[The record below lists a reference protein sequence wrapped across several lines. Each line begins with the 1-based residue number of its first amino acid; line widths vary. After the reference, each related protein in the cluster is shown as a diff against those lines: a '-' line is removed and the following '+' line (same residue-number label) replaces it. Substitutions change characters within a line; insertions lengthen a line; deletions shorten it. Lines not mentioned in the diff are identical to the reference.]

1 MKNKRTYR
9 LTESDLR
16 RIIREEM
23 YRRYDPNYDP
33 KNDPDYDPDDPDNTQ
48 EELSRKIKI
57 NKLIPTY
64 FKMVGYKMT
73 HCIPYRRAQND
84 TMAYISENYS
94 DDDYRSLVYALESMG
109 EFMSPMKDDEEF
121 KRYYG

>member
-1 MKNKRTYR
+1 MKRYR
-9 LTESDLR
+9 LTESRLR
-16 RIIREEM
+16 GMIREEM

-33 KNDPDYDPDDPDNTQ
+33 KNDPDYDPDDPDNTP
-48 EELSRKIKI
+48 EELSHKVKI
-57 NKLIPTY
+57 NKLISIY

-94 DDDYRSLVYALESMG
+94 DHDYRSLEYALESMG